1 MSAKPQKRP
10 ANTPKLIPQEATGD
24 DVARGFRDLANAMG
38 SLERERKTRDVLAPV
53 NLVVGANVLN
63 HGLGRRPLGANV
75 SPTVADAGFA
85 AAMTSAND
93 KQVTIT
99 VIGIAQSNAAVELY

>member
-1 MSAKPQKRP
+1 MATRNHKRP
-10 ANTPKLIPQEATGD
+10 AVTPKLIPQETGD
-24 DVARGFRDLANAMG
+24 LARRGVRDLATAVG
-38 SLERERKTRDVLAPV
+38 VLEHGRKSRDVIAPV
-53 NLVVGANVLN
+53 NLAVGANVLN

-75 SPTVADAGFA
+75 SPTVADASFA